1 MNKNLEEIIEK
12 IMNTVEIINEYGSY
26 VDAYVKE
33 QRGFQ
38 YGMNIFCDIATNIQ
52 KKMIFEENKELYM
65 RILDN
70 AIKKFTKGDILLELK
85 EPLHNLG
92 LDIDQY
98 INEIKPETVKDILN
112 EVVKNINKDDVMNI
126 IKKYQ
131 MTGK

>member
-12 IMNTVEIINEYGSY
+12 IMNAVEIINEYGSY

-33 QRGFQ
+33 QSGFQ
-38 YGMNIFCDIATNIQ
+38 SGLNIFCDIATMVQ
-52 KKMIFEENKELYM
+52 KKMILEENKELYM

-70 AIKKFTKGDILLELK
+70 AIKKFTRGDILLELK

-98 INEIKPETVKDILN
+98 IDEIKPETVKTIIQEAAKYIDKNKVMDIA
-112 EVVKNINKDDVMNI
+112 
-126 IKKYQ
+126 KKYQ

>member
-12 IMNTVEIINEYGSY
+12 IMNAVEIINEYGSY

-38 YGMNIFCDIATNIQ
+38 YGMNIFGDIATNIQ

-98 INEIKPETVKDILN
+98 VNEIKPETVKDILN
-112 EVVKNINKDDVMNI
+112 EVVKNINKDNVMNI